1 MDTHMETH
9 NQTVEIQIQRE
20 NLESIKVYINKE
32 HSFVHLFSCEMWKK
46 FISFLDSI
54 NVMTAYYCRV
64 QVCRRAQIDS
74 PRGTLKTFI
83 EIIYSKKI
91 SSNCLF

>member
-32 HSFVHLFSCEMWKK
+32 HSFVHLFSCEM
-46 FISFLDSI
+46 
-54 NVMTAYYCRV
+54 
-64 QVCRRAQIDS
+64 
-74 PRGTLKTFI
+74 
-83 EIIYSKKI
+83 
-91 SSNCLF
+91 